1 MDLQIR
7 QFQLGLVDYI
17 NQSNLPI
24 EVKRLIIKDVL
35 LKVEKASED
44 LLNQLIKEQEAQKTK
59 EQSNEEAT
67 I

>member
-44 LLNQLIKEQEAQKTK
+44 LISQLIKEQEVQKTK

>member
-17 NQSNLPI
+17 NQSSLPI
-24 EVKRLIIKDVL
+24 EVKRLVIKDIL

-44 LLNQLIKEQEAQKTK
+44 LISQLIKEQEVQKTK